1 MNHQKYKTE
10 KLVPI
15 NLPEICAP
23 RARLMDIYR
32 KASEKRCIYV
42 HAPAG
47 CGKTVSTLLWLRESE
62 YKTIWIGLDAYDN
75 TLAGFYR
82 IFCMALFSAV
92 PQEENLAELIKVPE
106 FSASPVEYAI
116 EILSLLSFEDC
127 TYALVFDD
135 FHLITNKEIIKSLIY
150 VFKRLPLSVTIMVLS
165 RNELPE
171 TFSQYEES
179 GKIACIGADEQA
191 FKGDEIRRHFASYGR
206 FLTEREAEEV
216 YALTEGWAI
225 AVNALAMS
233 GDFYPGEKSPSNP
246 LRKYIKAQIWD
257 KLDRDLRLFMLQTA
271 VVDRFSEELCRKIT
285 DNPESQQILLYLLGE
300 NMFLSR
306 RETEYRYHNLF
317 LDFLREELL
326 EELQINRQALYEKAA
341 NYYYDSGDFFNA
353 LCFYIKC
360 NCSKGIADALYHF
373 MKFNVQSSSEMSKVY
388 FINKLPAE
396 ILEQNPCLYV
406 SCAWCAL
413 LFGDAA
419 ELHFYSDKLYD
430 RIYDIVRENKALL
443 EISLF
448 VYSADQRYTFTE
460 QLAKLQAAAVP
471 LDADPANI
479 PKIISHNMPYFH
491 RTYRDYSHYAL
502 NTEEHFAEFS
512 LVFSSLLG
520 SEYAV
525 IESGIRAGLLYDQNR
540 IQDALSLVVENPAS
554 VSPELEFLSRMQI
567 AFCLYA
573 MGKAEKTAQ
582 CRKEIEAF
590 LKTKKLLYLLP
601 VFSAYET
608 KLKLL
613 DGDSS
618 AAKGW
623 LENYFITESYNPEMH
638 KIFLHFTTV
647 RAYIVLGEYEK
658 AELLC
663 EKLWKLC
670 TDYHRLLDAAEAA
683 VLLTVILRLTD
694 REAKASALLRKTL
707 LDMEPYGYI
716 RVFADEGNAI
726 LPVLKKLIKKADTE
740 NGTVMPGS
748 AYMKAVYMSVYEQS
762 KRYKGIITNMGRK
775 QVKLSAQQKHMIEL
789 LAKGYKNAE
798 VVELTGLSIN
808 TVRYHTKLAYQKL
821 DVSNAKDAVLRAKE
835 LSLI

>member
-1 MNHQKYKTE
+1 MNPQKYRTE

-23 RARLMDIYR
+23 RAQLMDVYR
-32 KASEKRCIYV
+32 KASEKRCIYI

-62 YKTIWIGLDAYDN
+62 YKTIWIGLDTYDN

-92 PQEENLAELIKVPE
+92 PQEENLAELIKAPE

-150 VFKRLPLSVTIMVLS
+150 VLKRLPLSVTILILS
-165 RNELPE
+165 RNELSE
-171 TFSQYEES
+171 AFYQYEES

-191 FKGDEIRRHFASYGR
+191 FKGDEIRRHFASFGR

-225 AVNALAMS
+225 AVSALAMS
-233 GDFYPGEKSPSNP
+233 GDFYPGEKSPTNP

-257 KLDRDLRLFMLQTA
+257 KLDRDLRIFMLQTA
-271 VVDRFSEELCRKIT
+271 IVDKFSAELCRQIT
-285 DNPESQQILLYLLGE
+285 ENPESQQILLQLLGE

-326 EELQINRQALYEKAA
+326 EEPEMDLQVLYQRAA
-341 NYYYDSGDFFNA
+341 NYYFNSGDFFNA

-360 NCSKGIADALYHF
+360 NCGKGIADALYYF
-373 MKFNVQSSSEMSKVY
+373 MKFNVQSSSEMSKLH
-388 FINKLPAE
+388 FINKLSAE
-396 ILEQNPCLYV
+396 TLEQNPCLYV
-406 SCAWCAL
+406 GCAWCAL
-413 LFGDAA
+413 LFDDAE
-419 ELHFYSDKLYD
+419 ELYFYSDRLYD

-448 VYSADQRYTFTE
+448 VYTADQRYTFME
-460 QLAKLQAAAVP
+460 QLARLQAAAVP
-471 LDADPANI
+471 LDVDPGNI
-479 PKIISHNMPYFH
+479 PKTISHNMPYFH

-502 NTEEHFAEFS
+502 NTEAHFAEFS

-520 SEYAV
+520 SEYAI

-540 IQDALSLVVENPAS
+540 IQDALSMLVENPAT
-554 VSPELEFLSRMQI
+554 VSSELIFLSRMQI
-567 AFCLYA
+567 ASCLYA
-573 MGKAEKTAQ
+573 AGRDREADR
-582 CRKEIEAF
+582 CRKEIAAL
-590 LKTKKLLYLLP
+590 LKTKRLLYLLP

-608 KLKLL
+608 KLRLL
-613 DGDSS
+613 DGDRK
-618 AAKGW
+618 AAEEW
-623 LENYFITESYNPEMH
+623 LESYFITESYYPELQ

-647 RAYIVLGEYEK
+647 RAYIVLGEHEK
-658 AELLC
+658 ARLLC
-663 EKLWKLC
+663 ERLWKLC

-683 VLLTVILRLTD
+683 VLLAVILRLTGS
-694 REAKASALLRKTL
+694 EAEASALLQKTL
-707 LDMEPYGYI
+707 SDMEPYCYI
-716 RVFADEGNAI
+716 RVFADEGKAI
-726 LPVLKKLIKKADTE
+726 LPILKKLIRKADMGH
-740 NGTVMPGS
+740 GTAMPGS
-748 AYMKAVYMSVYEQS
+748 AYLKTVYLSVYEQS
-762 KRYKGIITNMGRK
+762 KRYKGITSDIGRK
-775 QVKLSAQQKHMIEL
+775 PVKLSTQQKHMIEL

-798 VVELTGLSIN
+798 IVELTGLSIN

-821 DVSNAKDAVLRAKE
+821 DASNAKDAILRAKE